1 MKITPVLIICY
12 RRYGNVLKLVAH
24 LHASGV
30 SHVYLALDGKS
41 EGTSDDRESFLSELE
56 LLCEKTGVILEMW
69 IRPNNLGPAV
79 SIITAIDWFF
89 TKQNFGVILED
100 DLEIGIDTIA
110 FFQKSLKT
118 YRDDPNVAII
128 SGSNFWGRESSS
140 LMWSSFPITWGWATW
155 KNRWND
161 LRQVFFSSD
170 TDFVKFGKLNERLF
184 WKVGLHRCLS
194 GRQDAWDIPFASYF
208 RNLHRVCVFPP
219 VNLISNI
226 GVDAFAGNT
235 FENKWP
241 LFQRIGSFG
250 NIDQISFNH
259 QFKQIDCLDSSIL
272 SQIYGVTNKNIFS
285 GLFYFSTHPFFSL
298 KNHRHNSL
306 SNRIASVQIP

>member
-12 RRYGNVLKLVAH
+12 RRYENVLKLVAH
-24 LHASGV
+24 LHSSGV

-41 EGTSDDRESFLSELE
+41 EGTSDDRESFLANLE
-56 LLCEKTGVILEMW
+56 LLCKKAGMSLEMW

-89 TKQNFGVILED
+89 TKENFGVILED
-100 DLEIGIDTIA
+100 DLEIGTDTIP
-110 FFQKSLKT
+110 FFQQSLKE
-118 YRDDPNVAII
+118 YRDDFRVAII
-128 SGSNFWGRESSS
+128 SGSNFWGYESSS

-155 KNRWND
+155 KDRWNE
-161 LRQVFFSSD
+161 LRQVFFSTD
-170 TDFVKFGKLNERLF
+170 TDFVKSGELNERLF

-208 RNLHRVCVFPP
+208 RSLKRVCVFPS

-226 GVDAFAGNT
+226 GVDVFAGNT

-241 LFQRIGSFG
+241 LFQKIGSFG
-250 NIDQISFNH
+250 NIDQISFEH
-259 QFKQIDCLDSSIL
+259 QFKQIDCLDSLIL

-285 GLFYFSTHPFFSL
+285 GLFYFCTHPFFSS
-298 KNHRHNSL
+298 KNDRHDSL
-306 SNRIASVQIP
+306 ANRIASVQIP